1 MARLARR
8 TEILKTFSFLKK
20 LDNIKLIEI
29 GGKKEEIYGFQ
40 WEKKL
45 KTSCF
50 QKKKKNTALG
60 HDANFC
66 PLL

>member
-29 GGKKEEIYGFQ
+29 GGKKEEI
-40 WEKKL
+40 
-45 KTSCF
+45 
-50 QKKKKNTALG
+50 
-60 HDANFC
+60 
-66 PLL
+66 